1 MAPGILEPSFGRLV
15 IDEKK
20 SDGYWVE
27 TFHFSNQESIPGII
41 ASGLVSGNVEFLDNP
56 LATQE
61 GADPAS
67 GRFVHMCKK
76 AIALIALSEWKKYII
91 AKFDSPVGV
100 VACDITGNG
109 LTDVVVCH
117 DYGPFMLECN
127 MAGGWI
133 TWLENPGRDKLD
145 AGPWK
150 ERRIGRWPAMHR
162 IKVGHFTQRNEWPR
176 EIVDDEHFTVIHEVT
191 VKKLDGPDGLDSML
205 ISSREGTTLLYYD
218 DGKWKRDLIGI
229 GEPKEPRQSP
239 TSESPGSGDHWGT
252 GCADSGC
259 VGGDPLAYI
268 ATLDPFH
275 GTAACVYTPTKQGP
289 RGSEWKRHVLDVY
302 GTPNQL
308 QKTGDGPGHYIICAD
323 FDGEFQAGLEVL
335 PPPALTSISQPQPGP
350 GPNKGMMYYKAIDL
364 EKGLFA
370 KWKIS
375 EDSSARIAIGN
386 FGGNGKLDMVSVRYN
401 VARYYEE
408 PQPIIT
414 LHLNQFAK
422 TSTTDDAT
430 AIVPTFWDNEGLVYL
445 ARPTEV
451 RGAQRLPLM
460 EIANFA
466 LSVEIHPKGGKVD
479 VEPGHGIKV
488 LYGSVSDGQD
498 VRSAL
503 GVAPFPEIVPVTSKN
518 TMLTANGENGA
529 ILLRLVPIAEAAT
542 WKTAQEVPVRTTFD
556 TSNIG
561 VNLPQ
566 LQFRKVEELWWGAG
580 FKGVDFYN
588 LSGFSF
594 RFQDDKTHIAHIQ
607 FWTAG
612 TNVDC
617 GVHNHSG
624 NMFKEVHVC
633 LSLGTRDGGMSRL
646 EGDERDPNAKSCFEH
661 VSIPPLYEHGGI
673 WYRDSNGNAI
683 RGKNNVVAYP
693 WHKWQG
699 GSGPDVDVW
708 MAIEFNPDIEL

>member
-1 MAPGILEPSFGRLV
+1 
-15 IDEKK
+15 
-20 SDGYWVE
+20 
-27 TFHFSNQESIPGII
+27 
-41 ASGLVSGNVEFLDNP
+41 
-56 LATQE
+56 
-61 GADPAS
+61 
-67 GRFVHMCKK
+67 
-76 AIALIALSEWKKYII
+76 
-91 AKFDSPVGV
+91 
-100 VACDITGNG
+100 
-109 LTDVVVCH
+109 
-117 DYGPFMLECN
+117 
-127 MAGGWI
+127 
-133 TWLENPGRDKLD
+133 
-145 AGPWK
+145 
-150 ERRIGRWPAMHR
+150 
-162 IKVGHFTQRNEWPR
+162 
-176 EIVDDEHFTVIHEVT
+176 
-191 VKKLDGPDGLDSML
+191 
-205 ISSREGTTLLYYD
+205 
-218 DGKWKRDLIGI
+218 
-229 GEPKEPRQSP
+229 
-239 TSESPGSGDHWGT
+239 
-252 GCADSGC
+252 
-259 VGGDPLAYI
+259 
-268 ATLDPFH
+268 
-275 GTAACVYTPTKQGP
+275 
-289 RGSEWKRHVLDVY
+289 
-302 GTPNQL
+302 
-308 QKTGDGPGHYIICAD
+308 
-323 FDGEFQAGLEVL
+323 
-335 PPPALTSISQPQPGP
+335 
-350 GPNKGMMYYKAIDL
+350 MMYYKAIDL

-414 LHLNQFAK
+414 LHLNQFAES
-422 TSTTDDAT
+422 STTDDAA

-503 GVAPFPEIVPVTSKN
+503 GVAPFPEIVPVTSNN
-518 TMLTANGENGA
+518 TMLTANEENGA
-529 ILLRLVPIAEAAT
+529 ILLRLVPIAETAT
-542 WKTAQEVPVRTTFD
+542 WKTAQKVPVRTTFD

-561 VNLPQ
+561 VNFPE

-617 GVHNHSG
+617 GVHNHGG
-624 NMFKEVHVC
+624 NMFEEVHVC

-646 EGDERDPNAKSCFEH
+646 EGDEYDPNGKNSFEH

-673 WYRDSNGNAI
+673 WYRDSNGNPI

-708 MAIEFNPDIEL
+708 MAIEFNPNIKL